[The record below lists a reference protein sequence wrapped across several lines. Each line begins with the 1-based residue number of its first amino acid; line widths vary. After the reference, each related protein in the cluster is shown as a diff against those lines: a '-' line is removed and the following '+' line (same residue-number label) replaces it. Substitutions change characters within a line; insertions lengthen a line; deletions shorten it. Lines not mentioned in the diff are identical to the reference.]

1 MQQRQL
7 QGDRAVPAGGGGAD
21 GHQEACVAQPLAYA
35 VLVGRMASRQLLLLA
50 HLTGGACLSVEIPRP
65 APPHPTLVISAPRP
79 APTSSAPSLVAVCA
93 EQREATLYEMLM
105 MRTQD
110 AMSGKVR
117 ESQSAE
123 IMASSI

>member
-1 MQQRQL
+1 
-7 QGDRAVPAGGGGAD
+7 
-21 GHQEACVAQPLAYA
+21 
-35 VLVGRMASRQLLLLA
+35 
-50 HLTGGACLSVEIPRP
+50 
-65 APPHPTLVISAPRP
+65 
-79 APTSSAPSLVAVCA
+79 VAVCA